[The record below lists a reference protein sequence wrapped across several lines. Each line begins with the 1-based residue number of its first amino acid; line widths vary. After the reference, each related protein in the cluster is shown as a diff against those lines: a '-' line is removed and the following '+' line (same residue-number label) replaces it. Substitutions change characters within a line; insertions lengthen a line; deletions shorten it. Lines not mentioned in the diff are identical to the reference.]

1 MSEDRFTAVDRPKV
15 VVTGASGNVG
25 AGVLRALTRHL
36 PNAEIVGICRRPPS
50 TGGIYD
56 GVCWHA
62 VDLAS
67 PSASADLEPAMR
79 GADVVIHLAL
89 AVQPVRDTNYLY
101 RANVLGTQA
110 VLRAMNAAGVRQ
122 MVYASSLGIYAP
134 GGATPV
140 SENWSDAGQRT
151 STYSQHKVLVERL
164 LDRFVNDHPETVVAR
179 FRPTVV
185 VQREAASLI
194 RSLYLGPYVPQAVLK
209 LLQSRRVPI
218 LPLPKGIAL
227 QFVHAD
233 DVGDAVIR
241 LMQRR
246 AHGSFNIAAD
256 VLDSHA
262 LAELVGARPVEVSP
276 TLARRAIASLSL
288 IRLIALTPGWYDVAT
303 NTPVMDTSK
312 AHRELDWAPSRSST
326 ESAVELIDGLAE
338 GANGT
343 SPAMGWKAERE
354 QMTSRSTVQLVH
366 DASLGVWS
374 ALSLARALGYGRAGV
389 PDAAVIAVNLAS
401 GTPMAVGRVRQRRRD
416 PVALMAPVAVGAALA
431 ATRRGGWAPVA
442 ATAALNL
449 LVVAESRR
457 AVRSAGQ

>member
-62 VDLAS
+62 VNLAS

-256 VLDSHA
+256 VLDSPC
-262 LAELVGARPVEVSP
+262 VGR
-276 TLARRAIASLSL
+276 TGR
-288 IRLIALTPGWYDVAT
+288 
-303 NTPVMDTSK
+303 
-312 AHRELDWAPSRSST
+312 
-326 ESAVELIDGLAE
+326 
-338 GANGT
+338 
-343 SPAMGWKAERE
+343 SPAG
-354 QMTSRSTVQLVH
+354 RSEPHPGPAGDRFTEPHSPDRSHTGLVRRGH
-366 DASLGVWS
+366 QHTCH
-374 ALSLARALGYGRAGV
+374 GYV
-389 PDAAVIAVNLAS
+389 E
-401 GTPMAVGRVRQRRRD
+401 GTPRTRLGPLAIVNGECCRTHRRIGRGGHRDESGHGMESRKGADDVSKHSPVGSRCVPGGLERVIFGPGPRIRPCRCPRRRGHCGQPRVRHSD
-416 PVALMAPVAVGAALA
+416 GSGSGA
-431 ATRRGGWAPVA
+431 TTTP
-442 ATAALNL
+442 
-449 LVVAESRR
+449 
-457 AVRSAGQ
+457 